1 MNWKKRKK
9 RNRIL
14 RDSGLHSWTKYQ
26 MMLRMCSE
34 AEYIKEMYG
43 ESIERSPITVAT
55 AMRKIHDKYTLN
67 AMRHRL
73 KKDIRN
79 KRIGTGKKWWRFDK
93 YCEFMRSMGCSKDLY
108 KW

>member
-14 RDSGLHSWTKYQ
+14 RDNGLHSWTIYQ

-34 AEYIKEMYG
+34 AEYLKEMYG
-43 ESIERSPITVAT
+43 ASIERDPD
-55 AMRKIHDKYTLN
+55 AMVRAMFMIRSKYTLK
-67 AMRHRL
+67 ARRQRL

-79 KRIGTGKKWWRFDK
+79 KRIGTGNEWWRFDK
-93 YCEFMRSMGCSKDLY
+93 YCEFMISMGCSESLY
-108 KW
+108 KG